1 MLHIK
6 KNDEVLVISGKD
18 KGSRGKVLSVF
29 PQRNRVI
36 VENVNFIKRHTRPN
50 PQQNIQGGVVERES
64 PIHLSNL
71 MLICPE
77 CREPSRVGF
86 SRLSKGE
93 KVRECKKCK
102 ATIGNS

>member
-6 KNDEVLVISGKD
+6 RNDEVVVLSGKD
-18 KGSRGKVLSVF
+18 RGARGKVLRVF

-50 PQQNIQGGVVERES
+50 PQKNIQGGVVEKEA
-64 PIHLSNL
+64 PVHLSNL
-71 MLICPE
+71 MLVCPE

-86 SRLSKGE
+86 TLLSDGE
-93 KVRECKKCK
+93 KVRVCRKCK
-102 ATIGNS
+102 ATIGSS

>member
-1 MLHIK
+1 MLNIK
-6 KNDEVLVISGKD
+6 RNDEVLVISGKD
-18 KGSRGKVLSVF
+18 KGTRGKVLRIF

-50 PQQNIQGGVVERES
+50 PQKNIQGGVVEREAS
-64 PIHLSNL
+64 IHLSNL

-86 SRLSKGE
+86 ILLSDGE
-93 KVRECKKCK
+93 KVRVCRKCQ
-102 ATIGNS
+102 ATIGSS